1 MRWLPTVKRTERLPD
16 RFWPESSL
24 LDDFFGDFAFGPALS
39 QTARNFRPTVD
50 IFEKEGNLVLSVE
63 LPGISEKEIDLSLDG
78 NVLNIRGERESENKE
93 DSKTYHRQ
101 ESFHGTF
108 RRSFALPETVDPEG
122 IAADYKN
129 GVLTVTIP
137 HKPEAKPREIPVS
150 VH

>member
-50 IFEKEGNLVLSVE
+50 IF
-63 LPGISEKEIDLSLDG
+63 EKEIDLSLDG

-137 HKPEAKPREIPVS
+137 HKPAAKPREIPVS

>member
-1 MRWLPTVKRTERLPD
+1 MRWLPTVRRTEGLPD

-24 LDDFFGDFAFGPALS
+24 LDDFFGDFAFAPALS

-78 NVLNIRGERESENKE
+78 NVLNIRGGREYENKE

-101 ESFHGTF
+101 ESFHGRF
-108 RRSFALPETVDPEG
+108 NRSFALPQTIDPEG
-122 IAADYKN
+122 ITADYKN
-129 GVLTVTIP
+129 GVLTITIP